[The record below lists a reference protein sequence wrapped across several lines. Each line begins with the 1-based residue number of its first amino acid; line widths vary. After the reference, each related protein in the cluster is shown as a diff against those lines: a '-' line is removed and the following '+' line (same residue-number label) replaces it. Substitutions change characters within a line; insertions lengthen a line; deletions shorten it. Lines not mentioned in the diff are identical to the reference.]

1 MAKSEHLPFEDW
13 LLHRAT
19 LNPAEKQSLL
29 EHLRNCDSCRQ
40 LSTSLYEVESRLRA
54 APAVAPSPGFTNRW
68 LARLDGER
76 QKIHRRQTLAI
87 LLFYI
92 GGAAV
97 VLASL
102 GLLAVQYF
110 QSPVTFFWSW
120 LYRLMTLVEL
130 VSGAEEMFRVSLR
143 TLIGLIPLAG
153 WVLFFGIL
161 SELAVI
167 WFVTLRLLTNPR
179 RVSS

>member
-13 LLHRAT
+13 LLSRAM

-54 APAVAPSPGFTNRW
+54 APAVTPSPGFTNRW
-68 LARLDGER
+68 LARLEAER
-76 QKIHRRQTLAI
+76 QKLHRRQTLAI

-92 GGAAV
+92 GGAAI

-102 GLLAVQYF
+102 GILGLQYF
-110 QSPVTFFWSW
+110 QSPETFFWSW
-120 LYRLMTLVEL
+120 LYRLMTLVDL
-130 VSGAEEMFRVSLR
+130 VSGAGEMYRVSLR
-143 TLIGLIPLAG
+143 TIIDLIPLTG
-153 WVLFFGIL
+153 WVLFVGIL

-179 RVSS
+179 RVPS